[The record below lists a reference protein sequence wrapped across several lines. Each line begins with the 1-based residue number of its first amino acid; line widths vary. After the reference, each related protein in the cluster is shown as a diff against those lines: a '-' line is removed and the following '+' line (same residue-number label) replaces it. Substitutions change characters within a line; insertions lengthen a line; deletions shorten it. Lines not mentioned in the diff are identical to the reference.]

1 MSEAM
6 WMVRAGR
13 EGAYADEFIEG
24 NFVAIGFVQELG
36 AAALGLTKRELLDKL
51 AATHPDWSDGKSQT
65 VASQF
70 VRFNTDV
77 QIGDRI
83 VTYDPG
89 RRRYVIGRVPGPTVW
104 QQGSDIH
111 LPYRRA
117 VEWKHSVARE
127 ALSVPSRNTLGAIQ
141 TLFRV
146 SDEAAAD
153 LEANPGPL
161 DAPAPPVKEAPPAK
175 SDTFL
180 LRQIRDNML
189 EQAAEFI
196 EDRIAQLDPYEMQ
209 ELVAGLLRALGYK
222 TRVSPKGSD
231 RGIDIFASPDGLGLQ
246 EPRIFVEVKH
256 RRNSVIGANDVR
268 SFLGGRKA
276 SDRCLYVSTGGFTK
290 EARYEA
296 ERAAT
301 PLTLIDLPELRRL
314 VVDHYERLDEETKQL
329 VPLRRVYWPI
339 EEEE

>member
-24 NFVAIGFVQELG
+24 NFVAIGFVQEVG
-36 AAALGLTKRELLDKL
+36 EAALRSSKAELIDRLQKS
-51 AATHPDWSDGKSQT
+51 HPDWTDGKVQT
-65 VASQF
+65 SASQF
-70 VRFNTDV
+70 VRFTSDLKV
-77 QIGDRI
+77 GDRI

-89 RRRYVIGRVPGPTVW
+89 RRHYVIGTLTGEVAYH
-104 QQGSDIH
+104 GSNLH
-111 LPYRRA
+111 LPFRRP
-117 VEWKHSVARE
+117 VEWKQAVARE
-127 ALSVPSRNTLGAIQ
+127 ALSVSTRNTLGAIL
-141 TLFRV
+141 TLFRL
-146 SDEAAAD
+146 SAEAAAD
-153 LEANPGPL
+153 LAAHAGPL
-161 DAPAPPVKEAPPAK
+161 GAASPAPAPGPPPKEDA
-175 SDTFL
+175 FQ
-180 LRQIRDNML
+180 LRQIRDSMV

-209 ELVAGLLRALGYK
+209 DLVAGLLRALGYK

-256 RRNSVIGANDVR
+256 RRSTVIGANEVR
-268 SFLGGRKA
+268 SFLGGRKG

-301 PLTLIDLPELRRL
+301 PLTLVDLPELRKL
-314 VVDHYERLDEETKQL
+314 VVDHYERLDEATRQL
-329 VPLRRVYWPI
+329 VPLTRVYWPI

>member
-13 EGAYADEFIEG
+13 EGAYADEFIDG
-24 NFVAIGFVQELG
+24 NFVAIGFVQEFG
-36 AAALGLTKRELLDKL
+36 ASALNTPKKDLIEQIVKS
-51 AATHPDWSDGKSQT
+51 HPDWTDGKVQVT
-65 VASQF
+65 ASQF
-70 VRFNTDV
+70 VRFSTELR
-77 QIGDRI
+77 IGDRI

-89 RRRYVIGRVPGPTVW
+89 RRRYVIGQLTSGVSW
-104 QQGSDIH
+104 HDSQHH
-111 LPYRRA
+111 LPFRRA
-117 VEWKHSVARE
+117 VEWKESVARE
-127 ALSVPSRNTLGAIQ
+127 ALSISTRNTLGAIL
-141 TLFRV
+141 TLFRL
-146 SDEAAAD
+146 SEEAALD
-153 LEANPGPL
+153 LSANATALG
-161 DAPAPPVKEAPPAK
+161 EAPPPPK
-175 SDTFL
+175 PGPSPKKDPFL
-180 LRQIRDNML
+180 LKQIRDDMV
-189 EQAAEFI
+189 ERAAEFI

-209 ELVAGLLRALGYK
+209 DLVAGLLRALGYR

-256 RRNSVIGANDVR
+256 RRNTVIGANEVR
-268 SFLGGRKA
+268 SFLGGRKG

-301 PLTLIDLPELRRL
+301 PLTLIDLPELRKL
-314 VVDHYERLDEETKQL
+314 IVDHYDRLDEETRQL
-329 VPLRRVYWPI
+329 VPLTRVYWPI